1 MKTKTALVVGMA
13 RSGIG
18 SAKLLYKN
26 GYKVIVNDMKRE
38 IPNLSEALS
47 DIEYD
52 MKLGIDPIELLD
64 GVDLM
69 VLSPAI
75 PNFKPFALE
84 AKNRGIEVIGEI
96 ELGYRYSSKE
106 ANFICISGTNGK
118 TTSTTLTGEIF
129 KASGRK
135 TFVLGNIGIPI
146 TEYASE
152 ILAGDTVVA
161 EVAALQLESIKN
173 FRANTAAMLNISED
187 HINRFGT
194 MEKYVAAKERIF
206 ENQQENDI
214 AVLNYDDE
222 CVRGMAKLTKAR
234 IVWFSQK
241 NELESGAFIRDDK
254 IMWKDAG
261 KETELIHTSELL
273 IPGKHNIENAL
284 CCVACAMSNGV
295 DSETVRTVLREFKGV
310 AHRIEFVCEK
320 DGVQYFND
328 SKGTNPD
335 STIRAIEA
343 MSRPTV
349 LILGVGEYDK
359 QSDFTPVFRAFG
371 DKIIGVVASG
381 INVPAIL
388 KAARRTGFRNIVVEN
403 RGLKDMVLAARDMA
417 NEGDSVLLSPA
428 AASWGMFTDFEERGR
443 VFCDIVRAL

>member
-1 MKTKTALVVGMA
+1 MKAKTALVVGMA

-26 GYKVIVNDMKRE
+26 GYRVIINDVKRE
-38 IPNLSEALS
+38 IPNLAEALS

-52 MKLGIDPIELLD
+52 MKLGVDPMELLD

-75 PNFKPFALE
+75 PIFKPFAIE
-84 AKNRGIEVIGEI
+84 AQNRGIEVIGEI
-96 ELGYRYSSKE
+96 ELGYRYASKN
-106 ANFICISGTNGK
+106 ANFVCISGTNGK

-129 KASGRK
+129 KASGRR
-135 TFVLGNIGIPI
+135 TYVLGNIGIPI

-152 ILAGDTVVA
+152 IKDGDTIVV
-161 EVAALQLESIKN
+161 EVAALQLESIKE

-187 HINRFGT
+187 HINRFGS

-206 ENQQENDI
+206 ENQSKSDI

-222 CVRGMAKLTKAR
+222 CVRNMAKLTKAR

-241 NELESGAFIRDDK
+241 NEVDGAFIRDERIIWRDSGA
-254 IMWKDAG
+254 D
-261 KETELIHTSELL
+261 TEIIHTSELL
-273 IPGKHNIENAL
+273 IPGRHNVENAL
-284 CCVACAMSNGV
+284 CCTACAASNGV
-295 DSETVRTVLREFKGV
+295 DFDTIRKVLREFKGV
-310 AHRIEFVCEK
+310 EHRIEFICEK
-320 DGVQYFND
+320 DGIQYFND
-328 SKGTNPD
+328 SKATNPD

-343 MSRPTV
+343 MNRPTV

-388 KAARRTGFRNIVVEN
+388 KAARRTGFRNIVIEN
-403 RGLKDMVLAARDMA
+403 RGLKEMVLAAKEMA
-417 NEGDSVLLSPA
+417 HEGTNILLSPA
-428 AASWGMFTDFEERGR
+428 AASWGMFRDFEERGE
-443 VFCDIVRAL
+443 VFREIVRSL